1 MKANVGGIDKILR
14 VVLGLAIIIVGW
26 FVFQSYWAL
35 AGVVLLLTGVFSRCL
50 LYNLFGINT
59 KK

>member
-1 MKANVGGIDKILR
+1 MKANVGGMDKILR
-14 VVLGLAIIIVGW
+14 VVLGLAIAVIGW

-35 AGVVLLLTGVFSRCL
+35 AGVVLLFTGLFSRCL
-50 LYNLFGINT
+50 LYSLFGINT

>member
-35 AGVVLLLTGVFSRCL
+35 AGVVLLLTGLFSRCL
-50 LYNLFGINT
+50 LYSIFGINT